1 MTSQVRVLLGLTR
14 EYVPRTEGPGS
25 FFVTWINILKNI
37 PNTAVSSVVISVISI
52 AIVWLTKWLSRRYSK
67 KLKKLPIPGELFL
80 VIGTMTIINYRVLYG
95 RINYEVTLI
104 VSPIKHLIASNEGFT
119 IFMTFYKYANK
130 IETVGEIPSNLP
142 KPQVRVPDRPT

>member
-25 FFVTWINILKNI
+25 FFVTWINILKNL
-37 PNTAVSSVVISVISI
+37 PNAAVPSVVISVISI

-80 VIGTMTIINYRVLYG
+80 VIGRMSYIIYNSVLGYSYG
-95 RINYEVTLI
+95 EPL
-104 VSPIKHLIASNEGFT
+104 
-119 IFMTFYKYANK
+119 
-130 IETVGEIPSNLP
+130 
-142 KPQVRVPDRPT
+142 